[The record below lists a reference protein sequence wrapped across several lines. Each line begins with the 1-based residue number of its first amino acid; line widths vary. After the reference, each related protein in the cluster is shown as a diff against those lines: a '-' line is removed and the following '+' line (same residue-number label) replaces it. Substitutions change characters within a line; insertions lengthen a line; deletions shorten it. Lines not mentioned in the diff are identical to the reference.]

1 MKATV
6 RLSFGPTEVLCHLP
20 QGAAPQAVEDARRWL
35 DDRFVAYE
43 CEPLRPIGKVLT
55 RDKLIVLAEA
65 IGARGFEA
73 DEALRG
79 DFARAATA
87 MLGSDSVHID
97 VDGRQVSF

>member
-20 QGAAPQAVEDARRWL
+20 QGSAPQAVEDARRWL

-79 DFARAATA
+79 DFARAAMA

-97 VDGRQVSF
+97 VDARQVSF